1 MWGWIIGI
9 IIALLILFVI
19 LSSVKIVNTGY
30 VYVVERL
37 GQFYRVLPP
46 GLHIIL
52 PFMDYVRKRISM
64 KQQILDI
71 EPQNVITKD
80 NVNISVD
87 NVIFYQVL
95 NAKDAVYNIENY
107 VYGIMYSTITNMRN
121 ILGDMTL
128 DEVLAGRD
136 KINAKLLD
144 IVDTITDAYG
154 IKILSVEIKN
164 IVPPTEIQ
172 NAMEKQMKAE
182 REKRAAILIAEGD
195 RSSAITRAEGEKQ
208 SKILIAESDKESNI
222 RRAEGL
228 RESQLLEAQGKAKA
242 IELLAQADADAIRR
256 VNTAIIDSG
265 TDSRV
270 IALKQVEALK
280 ELSKNP
286 ANKLILPAEGM
297 SSIGSIAAIAD
308 IIKNSPVDSPKEVHE
323 RLARERGTES

>member
-1 MWGWIIGI
+1 MGWIIGI
-9 IIALLILFVI
+9 VIAVLILVVI
-19 LSSVKIVNTGY
+19 ISSVKVVNTGY

-46 GLHIIL
+46 GLHIMI
-52 PFMDYVRKRISM
+52 PFMDFVRKKISM

-80 NVNISVD
+80 NVNIQAD

-121 ILGDMTL
+121 IIGDMSL

-136 KINAKLLD
+136 QINSKLLD
-144 IVDTITDAYG
+144 IVDSITDAYG

-164 IVPPTEIQ
+164 IVPPQEIQ
-172 NAMEKQMKAE
+172 IAMEKQMKAE

-195 RSSAITRAEGEKQ
+195 RSSAIARAEGEKQ
-208 SKILIAESDKESNI
+208 SNILRAEAEKESNI

-228 RESQLLEAQGKAKA
+228 KESQLLEAQGKARA
-242 IELLAQADADAIRR
+242 IELLADADAAAIMR
-256 VNTAIIDSG
+256 VNRSIIESG
-265 TDSRV
+265 TDARV

-280 ELSKNP
+280 ELSMNP
-286 ANKLILPAEGM
+286 ANKLILPVEGM
-297 SSIGSIAAIAD
+297 SALGSVAALAD
-308 IIKNSPVDSPKEVHE
+308 IIKNTPVNPPIVKMEQDN
-323 RLARERGTES
+323 